1 VLKLPPL
8 PDMVDPE
15 YGNDDPEATKI
26 RHQSGTSTPTHAA
39 PASVVVPRLVPPP
52 LPPRF
57 QSNAS
62 SASAYSDAVDE
73 EQHVIPSEKGPQ
85 AFDATGM
92 DESERREYEQYL
104 TMLKQ
109 EEEHDREIQQ
119 GVPEPAAATLDQ
131 PPVYVDTATPRQNQ
145 SATFEPDI
153 SQQMEKMAL
162 NVNPAD
168 GRILEGTDEHPNASS
183 FQDARAQRNESDLL

>member
-1 VLKLPPL
+1 
-8 PDMVDPE
+8 MVDPE

-26 RHQSGTSTPTHAA
+26 RRQSGSSTPTHNV
-39 PASVVVPRLVPPP
+39 PASSTAPRLVPPP

-73 EQHVIPSEKGPQ
+73 EQPVILSEKGHQ

-92 DESERREYEQYL
+92 DEGERREYEQYL
-104 TMLKQ
+104 EMLKQ
-109 EEEHDREIQQ
+109 EEEHNRQIQQ
-119 GVPEPAAATLDQ
+119 GTPGPIAATLDQ
-131 PPVYVDTATPRQNQ
+131 PPVYVDSATPRQSQ
-145 SATFEPDI
+145 SAAFESDVH
-153 SQQMEKMAL
+153 QQMEKMAL

-168 GRILEGTDEHPNASS
+168 GRILEGTDEQPNASP
-183 FQDARAQRNESDLL
+183 FQDAHAQRNDLDLR